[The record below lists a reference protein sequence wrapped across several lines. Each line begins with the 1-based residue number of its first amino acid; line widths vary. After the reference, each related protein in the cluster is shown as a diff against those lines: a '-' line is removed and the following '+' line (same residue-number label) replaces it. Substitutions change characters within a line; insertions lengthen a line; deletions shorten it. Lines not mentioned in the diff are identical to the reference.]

1 MSGRWLIVLMAASID
16 GVARRDQRHRL
27 TPQSS
32 RDGRRIEMGKLIA
45 TAQATVDRVIDPVG
59 E

>member
-1 MSGRWLIVLMAASID
+1 MSGRLLMAASID
-16 GVARRDQRHRL
+16 GVAGRDQRHRL

-45 TAQATVDRVIDPVG
+45 TAQATVDRVIDPVD